1 MLYVTCMRRSACMRV
16 YYAGPSDRSPIPLF
30 LHAKDVFCC
39 AKTRSGDIR
48 ARDVLDQ
55 KSVGLFQAEINQLIK
70 T

>member
-1 MLYVTCMRRSACMRV
+1 MCFAVRNR
-16 YYAGPSDRSPIPLF
+16 
-30 LHAKDVFCC
+30 
-39 AKTRSGDIR
+39 GDIR